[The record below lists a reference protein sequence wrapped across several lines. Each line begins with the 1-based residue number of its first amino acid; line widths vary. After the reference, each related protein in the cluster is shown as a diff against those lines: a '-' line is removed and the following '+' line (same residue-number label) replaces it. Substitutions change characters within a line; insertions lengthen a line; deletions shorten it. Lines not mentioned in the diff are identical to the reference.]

1 MVVTGKIVFI
11 ACYLKENTAGLARS
25 LTFPDYFR
33 NVVYSAA
40 KTLPMKSDRRFFK
53 ELRFR
58 QLRALVELSRQK
70 TFSAMASTLGL
81 SVVSAWRQ
89 VRSLEEEFGVQ
100 MVVTDGQQ
108 VSLTE
113 DGRTLVE
120 MSQPLVESFLSLRSV
135 FEDRQSKAPRK
146 LTVAAPA
153 GVLSDALPEPVTRF
167 RRKFPAVGLRLM
179 DRPSRAA
186 TAALLA
192 GQADIAIVGLTM
204 ADKQPPAVTMHSLAR
219 YPIHLL
225 CPPDHALARE
235 NRITVKQIAQYPL
248 VLSSEDTSDRS
259 QVDLIFARAGVL
271 DQLNVTISATR
282 LPLITGYV
290 ALGFGVALLAPGM
303 SEPLKPQRGQ
313 KPLVWRDVSH
323 LFGHE
328 DLVFL
333 QRKGR
338 FELPHVKAFRE
349 LVEAAFKA
357 EAKAGEG

>member
-1 MVVTGKIVFI
+1 
-11 ACYLKENTAGLARS
+11 
-25 LTFPDYFR
+25 
-33 NVVYSAA
+33 
-40 KTLPMKSDRRFFK
+40 MKKNRLFFK

-70 TFSAMASTLGL
+70 TFSGMAAVLRL

-100 MVVTDGQQ
+100 LVVADGQQ
-108 VSLTE
+108 VALTE

-120 MSQPLVESFLSLRSV
+120 MAQPLVESFVSLRSV
-135 FEDRQSKAPRK
+135 FADRNSKTPRK

-153 GVLSDALPEPVTRF
+153 GVLSDALPEPVTRY
-167 RRKFPAVGLRLM
+167 RRKFPHVELRLM

-186 TAALLA
+186 ISAVLA
-192 GQADIAIVGLTM
+192 GEAEIAIAGLSQNDQLSPVLSARPLT
-204 ADKQPPAVTMHSLAR
+204 R

-225 CPPDHALARE
+225 CPTDHVLATVK
-235 NRITVKQIAQYPL
+235 RITVKRIAQYPL
-248 VLSSEDTSDRS
+248 ILSSEDTSDRA
-259 QVDLIFARAGVL
+259 QVDLTFAQAGVL
-271 DQLNVTISATR
+271 EQLNVAISATR

-303 SEPLKPQRGQ
+303 AKPPKARRGRTTII
-313 KPLVWRDVSH
+313 WRDVSN

-328 DLVFL
+328 DLVLL

-349 LVEAAFKA
+349 LVEAAYRDGAPALREKIPSAA
-357 EAKAGEG
+357 EK

>member
-1 MVVTGKIVFI
+1 
-11 ACYLKENTAGLARS
+11 
-25 LTFPDYFR
+25 
-33 NVVYSAA
+33 
-40 KTLPMKSDRRFFK
+40 MKSDRRFFK

-70 TFSAMASTLGL
+70 TFSAMASALGL

-100 MVVTDGQQ
+100 LLVTNGQQ

-135 FEDRQSKAPRK
+135 FEDRQNKAPRK

-153 GVLSDALPEPVTRF
+153 GVLSDALPEPVTIF
-167 RRKFPAVGLRLM
+167 RRKFPNVELRLM

-186 TAALLA
+186 SAALLA
-192 GQADIAIVGLTM
+192 GQADIAIVGLAM
-204 ADKQPPAVTMHSLAR
+204 ADESPSALTIHPLTR

-225 CPPDHALARE
+225 CPADHALARAG
-235 NRITVKQIAQYPL
+235 RITVKQIAQYPL
-248 VLSSEDTSDRS
+248 VLSSEDTSDRA
-259 QVDLIFARAGVL
+259 QVDLTFARAGVL
-271 DQLNVTISATR
+271 DQLNVAISATR

-303 SEPLKPQRGQ
+303 AKPQKPRRGQ
-313 KPLVWRDVSH
+313 TPLVWRDVSK

-328 DLVFL
+328 DLVLL

-349 LVEAAFKA
+349 LVEAAYRDGANAPRDTVPSAA
-357 EAKAGEG
+357 EK

>member
-1 MVVTGKIVFI
+1 
-11 ACYLKENTAGLARS
+11 
-25 LTFPDYFR
+25 
-33 NVVYSAA
+33 
-40 KTLPMKSDRRFFK
+40 MKKNRLFFK

-70 TFSAMASTLGL
+70 TFSGMAAVLRL

-100 MVVTDGQQ
+100 LVVADGQQ
-108 VSLTE
+108 VALTE

-120 MSQPLVESFLSLRSV
+120 MSQPLVESFISLRSV
-135 FEDRQSKAPRK
+135 FADRNSKTPRK

-153 GVLSDALPEPVTRF
+153 GVLSDALPEPVTRY
-167 RRKFPAVGLRLM
+167 RRKFPHVELRLM

-186 TAALLA
+186 ISAVLA
-192 GQADIAIVGLTM
+192 GEAEIAIAGLSKNDQLSPVLS
-204 ADKQPPAVTMHSLAR
+204 ARSLTR

-225 CPPDHALARE
+225 CPTDHVLATVK
-235 NRITVKQIAQYPL
+235 RITVKRIAQYPL
-248 VLSSEDTSDRS
+248 ILSSEDTSDRA
-259 QVDLIFARAGVL
+259 QVDLTFARAGVL
-271 DQLNVTISATR
+271 DQLNVAISATR

-303 SEPLKPQRGQ
+303 AKPPKARRGRTTII
-313 KPLVWRDVSH
+313 WRDVSN

-328 DLVFL
+328 DLVLL

-349 LVEAAFKA
+349 LVEAAYREGAPALREMIPSAA
-357 EAKAGEG
+357 EK

>member
-1 MVVTGKIVFI
+1 
-11 ACYLKENTAGLARS
+11 
-25 LTFPDYFR
+25 
-33 NVVYSAA
+33 
-40 KTLPMKSDRRFFK
+40 MKPERRFFK

-70 TFSAMASTLGL
+70 TFSAMASALGL

-100 MVVTDGQQ
+100 LLVTDGQQ

-120 MSQPLVESFLSLRSV
+120 MSQPLVESFLSLRAV
-135 FEDRQSKAPRK
+135 FEDRQGKMPRQ

-153 GVLSDALPEPVTRF
+153 GVLSDALPEPVTIF
-167 RRKFPAVGLRLM
+167 RRKFPNVGLRLM

-204 ADKQPPAVTMHSLAR
+204 ADELPAGAAMHPLTR

-225 CPPDHALARE
+225 CPADHTLAMAK
-235 NRITVKQIAQYPL
+235 RITVKQIAQYPL
-248 VLSSEDTSDRS
+248 VLSSEDTSDRA
-259 QVDLIFARAGVL
+259 QVDLTFARAGVL
-271 DQLNVTISATR
+271 DRLNVAISATR

-303 SEPLKPQRGQ
+303 AKPPKTKRGQ
-313 KPLVWRDVSH
+313 TPLVWRDVSN

-328 DLVFL
+328 DLVLL

-349 LVEAAFKA
+349 LVEAAYW
-357 EAKAGEG
+357 